1 MENLVTEKEYEIHY
15 YEVDY
20 KRRVL
25 ITNIINYF
33 CDVATKQSED
43 RNVGLD
49 YMRENNI
56 AWVLYKWHID
66 VHRYPLH
73 GEKVIVTTRPHSFRK
88 FYGYRKFQ
96 IIDEKG
102 EIIVEANSIW
112 FLIDIKKRRPKR
124 INDYILEAY
133 KVSKDNDERGILEI
147 PDIACVESIDNEKT
161 FNVRYSDIDTNG
173 HVNNV
178 KYVSWA
184 IETVPLEIIKNY
196 ALKSI
201 TINYE
206 KETKYGE
213 IINAFVQIIKED
225 KKIICIHKI
234 TDKEGNEL
242 TIAQSIWKQ

>member
-33 CDVATKQSED
+33 CDVATKQSEYT
-43 RNVGLD
+43 NVGLD
-49 YMRENNI
+49 YMKGNNI

-88 FYGYRKFQ
+88 FYGYRKFE

-102 EIIVEANSIW
+102 ETIVEANSIW
-112 FLIDIKKRRPKR
+112 FLIDIEKRRPKR
-124 INDYILEAY
+124 INEHILEAY
-133 KVSKDNDERGILEI
+133 KVSKDNDERAILEI
-147 PDIACVESIDNEKT
+147 PDIASIERIDNEKT

-196 ALKSI
+196 SLKNI

-213 IINAFVQIIKED
+213 IINAFAQVTKED
-225 KKIICIHKI
+225 GKIICRHRI

-242 TIAQSIWKQ
+242 TIAQSTWE